1 MNLPPTSLR
10 RRPSVDRAFLAVT
23 TLTMLAA
30 TACAPKSATTPAPAA
45 APPAPATPT
54 IMQTCPEPSD
64 GPSIVVNAV
73 EEAHRALLSNPA
85 TALPPGCVL
94 AAFARIPG
102 TMPDSIDAHAL
113 AIAAELAKRG
123 GNQRDVLA
131 SQVVLYARA
140 HRYADVSSTYGRLAA
155 IDPQPPIDVAQL
167 AIAAVRQRGDTAAL
181 LRLVSKTA
189 ARADAPPALRTESNI
204 LKQVG
209 ALRSAVNEARGLV
222 RQNPKYVAAYPSL
235 IANFGTLGMTDS
247 VVAYVRRALANGATR
262 ASLTTSVD
270 PLVNAML
277 RHAALYGSTYGWDA
291 QIASAMRVDSVI
303 STPSTK
309 FLVASLIAQAAE
321 PRITEITAQVKGVSW
336 LPKGS
341 AAADASQDRARGC
354 RQIASVVTSLDA
366 AEAKMRAGGAGY
378 AGGGATQMAASIA
391 AERGQLAML
400 QDLCGQP
407 DPRSLVL

>member
-1 MNLPPTSLR
+1 MILPPTSLR
-10 RRPSVDRAFLAVT
+10 RRPPVDRALLAVT

-30 TACAPKSATTPAPAA
+30 TACAPKTATTSAPAPA
-45 APPAPATPT
+45 PSAPAAPT

-73 EEAHRALLSNPA
+73 EEAHRALIANPS
-85 TALPPGCVL
+85 TPLPPGCVL
-94 AAFARIPG
+94 TAFARIPG
-102 TMPDSIDAHAL
+102 AMPDSIEAHAL
-113 AIAAELAKRG
+113 AIATELAKRG

-131 SQVVLYARA
+131 SEVVLYARA
-140 HRYADVSSTYGRLAA
+140 RRWADVSSTYDRLAA
-155 IDPQPPIDVAQL
+155 VDPQPPIDVARL
-167 AIAAVRQRGDTAAL
+167 ALAAARQRGDSAAL
-181 LRLVSKTA
+181 LRLVAKTA
-189 ARADAPPALRTESNI
+189 TRADAPQALRTEANI

-247 VVAYVRRALANGATR
+247 VVSYVRRALANGATR
-262 ASLTTSVD
+262 ASLATSVD
-270 PLVNAML
+270 PLVNASL

-291 QIASAMRVDSVI
+291 QIASAARLDSAL

-309 FLVASLIAQAAE
+309 FLVASLVAQGAE
-321 PRITEITAQVKGVSW
+321 PRIAEITAQVKGASW

-341 AAADASQDRARGC
+341 AAGDAQDKARGC
-354 RQIASVVTSLDA
+354 QQIASVVTSLDA

-378 AGGGATQMAASIA
+378 SGGGAAQMAASIG
-391 AERGQLAML
+391 AERSQLAML
-400 QDLCGQP
+400 QDLCGRGP
-407 DPRSLVL
+407 